1 MFRDRIDAGRQ
12 LAALVAALGPLED
25 PIVLG
30 LPRGGVPVARE
41 VARAIGAPLDV
52 LVVRKLGAPGN
63 PEFAVGA
70 IGPDGVRVVDE
81 RALRAMGVSDAALAR
96 IEHLEL
102 EELQRRERRY
112 RPARPALD
120 LTGMTAVIVDDGI
133 ATGATASVAC
143 RGARGLGAR
152 RIILATPVAPAGW
165 RESLLRAEGD
175 AGGAIADEVAVIQEP
190 RDFWAVGQWYRDFG
204 QTTDEE
210 VLEALRDGEQESG
223 HDA

>member
-1 MFRDRIDAGRQ
+1 MFRDRVDAGRQ
-12 LAALVAALGPLED
+12 LAVLVAGLGTLEN

-70 IGPDGVRVVDE
+70 IGADGIRVVDE
-81 RALRAMGVSDAALAR
+81 RALQAMGVSEAALAR
-96 IEHLEL
+96 IEHVEL
-102 EELQRRERRY
+102 EELERRERRY
-112 RPARPALD
+112 RPGRPPLD
-120 LTGMTAVIVDDGI
+120 LSGMTAVVVDDGI

-143 RGARGLGAR
+143 RGARALGAR
-152 RIILATPVAPAGW
+152 RVVLATPVAPAGW
-165 RESLLRAEGD
+165 RESLRRAGEN
-175 AGGAIADEVAVIQEP
+175 AGEPIADDVVVIQEP

-210 VLEALRDGEQESG
+210 VLEALRDG
-223 HDA
+223 

>member
-1 MFRDRIDAGRQ
+1 VFRDRVDAGRQ
-12 LAALVAALGPLED
+12 LAAHVAGLGTLEN

-70 IGPDGVRVVDE
+70 IGADGVRVVDE
-81 RALRAMGVSDAALAR
+81 RALQAMGVSEAALAR
-96 IEHLEL
+96 IEHVEL
-102 EELQRRERRY
+102 EELERRERRY
-112 RPARPALD
+112 RPGRPPLD
-120 LTGMTAVIVDDGI
+120 LSGMTAVIVDDGI

-143 RGARGLGAR
+143 RGARALGAR
-152 RIILATPVAPAGW
+152 RVVLATPVAPAGW
-165 RESLLRAEGD
+165 RESLRRAGENVGVP
-175 AGGAIADEVAVIQEP
+175 IADDVVVIQEP

-210 VLEALRDGEQESG
+210 VLEALRD
-223 HDA
+223 A

>member
-1 MFRDRIDAGRQ
+1 MFRDRVDAGRQ
-12 LAALVAALGPLED
+12 LAALVAALGPLEN

-41 VARAIGAPLDV
+41 VAQAIGAPLDV

-70 IGPDGVRVVDE
+70 IGADGVRVVDE
-81 RALRAMGVSDAALAR
+81 RALRAMGVSESALAR

-112 RPARPALD
+112 RPGRPALD
-120 LTGMTAVIVDDGI
+120 LSGRTAIVVDDGI

-143 RGARGLGAR
+143 RGARALGAR

-165 RESLLRAEGD
+165 RQSVLRPAAGAE
-175 AGGAIADEVAVIQEP
+175 AIADEAIVIQEP

-204 QTTDEE
+204 QTSDEE
-210 VLEALRDGEQESG
+210 VLEALRDVGPEIG
-223 HDA
+223 DGA